1 MLAELNE
8 MSKQAYVSSYD
19 LAILYVGLGDK
30 DHALEQLN
38 KSFEDRAGFIIYLNV
53 EPFFDPLRADPRFS
67 DLVRKM
73 KFQS

>member
-1 MLAELNE
+1 

-30 DHALEQLN
+30 DRALEQLN
-38 KSFEDRAGFIIYLNV
+38 KSYEDRAGFIIYLNV
-53 EPFFDPLRADPRFS
+53 EPLFDPLRPDPRFAE
-67 DLVRKM
+67 LVWKM

>member
-1 MLAELNE
+1 

-30 DHALEQLN
+30 DRALEQLN
-38 KSFEDRAGFIIYLNV
+38 MSYEDRAGFIIYLNV
-53 EPFFDPLRADPRFS
+53 EPLFDPLRSDPRFTE
-67 DLVRKM
+67 LVWKM

>member
-1 MLAELNE
+1 

-30 DHALEQLN
+30 DRALEQLN
-38 KSFEDRAGFIIYLNV
+38 NSYEDRAGFIIYLNV
-53 EPFFDPLRADPRFS
+53 EPLFDPLRSDPRFTE
-67 DLVRKM
+67 LVRKM

>member
-1 MLAELNE
+1 

-30 DHALEQLN
+30 ERALEQLN
-38 KSFEDRAGFIIYLNV
+38 KAFEDRAGFILYLNV
-53 EPFFDPLRADPRFS
+53 EPLFDPLRADPRFAE
-67 DLVRKM
+67 LVRKM